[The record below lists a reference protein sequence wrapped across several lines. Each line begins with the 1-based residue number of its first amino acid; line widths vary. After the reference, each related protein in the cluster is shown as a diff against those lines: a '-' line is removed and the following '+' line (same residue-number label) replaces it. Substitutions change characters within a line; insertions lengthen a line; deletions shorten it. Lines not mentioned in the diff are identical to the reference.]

1 MAYPIKI
8 ARGFLYLSVL
18 FIAIVTPS
26 TLFPFIVGKYV
37 WFRASVDLAL
47 LTFAI
52 GLLFHTHRSAVIDIY
67 QRFSSLIRN
76 PLVIAIT
83 IFVAIFLL
91 AGFSGV
97 DPAFSFWSNFERGE
111 GGIQILHL
119 YVFFM
124 LLALLFR
131 EEKDW
136 QKLFAWSLVAGIF
149 MAFYGLGAGLRYVD
163 AELATRHLPS
173 GGIEETFTGKG
184 GPWYQTFKSY
194 IGPSFTGDNY
204 RFQGSIGNA
213 AYVAAYAIFMLFYAA
228 YLLVTKYRARLH
240 SFGAFVLFF
249 LLAVFLAVFIFAAT
263 RGAFLGLIGAALAFL
278 GYFVYAHKKWRR
290 SLLVGGASLV
300 VLVALLVNFKN
311 TPFVQAIPGSRIFD
325 ISLTTQTFADR
336 AIMWGIALEG
346 WEERPLL
353 GWGPENYLQV
363 FDRKFDPAYFKPA
376 EGFGAWFDRA
386 HSIYFDYL
394 VETGILGLLS
404 FLAVFFVLY
413 RYLLRSLAQGESLE
427 KREGKNS
434 GETPSAFRTLP
445 SALTF
450 ALPVAYLIQ
459 GIVLFDVLPIYVNVF
474 LFLAFMAH
482 RMMERPLAPS
492 TANSKSL
499 PATGRLN
506 SKL

>member
-1 MAYPIKI
+1 MIFFKLSKF
-8 ARGFLYLSVL
+8 FLIVAVL

-37 WFRASVDLAL
+37 WFRGAVDLAL
-47 LTFAI
+47 LAFAL
-52 GLLFHTHRSAVIDIY
+52 GLLFHPHQSAAMGIY

-76 PLVIAIT
+76 KLVIAVT
-83 IFVAIFLL
+83 AFVAIFLL
-91 AGFSGV
+91 AGFFGV
-97 DPAFSFWSNFERGE
+97 DPSFSFWSNFERGE

-119 YVFFM
+119 YAFFM
-124 LLALLFR
+124 LLAVLFR
-131 EEKDW
+131 EEKNW
-136 QKLFAWSLVAGIF
+136 QKLFAWSLVAGLF

-173 GGIEETFTGKG
+173 GGIEETFTGRG
-184 GPWYQTFKSY
+184 GPWYQTFRSY
-194 IGPSFTGDNY
+194 VGPSFTGDNY

-213 AYVAAYAIFMLFYAA
+213 AYVAAYAIFMLFYAS
-228 YLLVTKYRARLH
+228 YLLATKYRARLH

-263 RGAFLGLIGAALAFL
+263 RGAFLGLIGALLAFL
-278 GYFVYAHKKWRR
+278 GYFIYAHKQWRR
-290 SLLVGGASLV
+290 WLLAGGAAV
-300 VLVALLVNFKN
+300 VIAVALLVNFKN

-346 WEERPLL
+346 WQERPLL
-353 GWGPENYLQV
+353 GWGPENYLRV

-394 VETGILGLLS
+394 VETGLLGLLA
-404 FLAVFFVLY
+404 FLAIFFVLY
-413 RYLLRSLAQGESLE
+413 RYLFRSLAQGESFE
-427 KREGKNS
+427 KRAGKNS
-434 GETPSAFRTLP
+434 GEMPPAFRAPASPTGRLP
-445 SALTF
+445 SALAF

-474 LFLAFMAH
+474 LFLAFMVY
-482 RMMERPLAPS
+482 RMMERPLAPKAQPLTS
-492 TANSKSL
+492 NS
-499 PATGRLN
+499 
-506 SKL
+506 

>member
-1 MAYPIKI
+1 MTFFKLSKFFLI
-8 ARGFLYLSVL
+8 AAVL

-47 LTFAI
+47 LAFAL
-52 GLLFHTHRSAVIDIY
+52 GLLFHPHQSTTISAH
-67 QRFSSLIRN
+67 QRLASLYKN
-76 PLVIAIT
+76 PLVLAVSA
-83 IFVAIFLL
+83 FVIIFLL
-91 AGFSGV
+91 AGFFGV

-111 GGIQILHL
+111 GGVQILHL
-119 YVFFM
+119 YAFFM
-124 LLALLFR
+124 LLAVLFR

-136 QKLFAWSLVAGIF
+136 QKLFAWSLVAGLF

-163 AELATRHLPS
+163 AELQTRDLPS
-173 GGIEETFTGKG
+173 GGVEEIFTGRG

-228 YLLVTKYRARLH
+228 YLLATKYRARLR

-249 LLAVFLAVFIFAAT
+249 LLAVFLAVFFLAAT

-290 SLLVGGASLV
+290 SLLAGGAVLV
-300 VLVALLVNFKN
+300 LLVALLVNFKDA
-311 TPFVQAIPGSRIFD
+311 PFVKAIPGSRIFD
-325 ISLTTQTFADR
+325 LSFTAQTFEHR
-336 AIMWGIALEG
+336 TIMWGIALEG
-346 WEERPLL
+346 WKERPLL

-363 FDRKFDPAYFKPA
+363 FDRKFAPSYFKPS

-404 FLAVFFVLY
+404 FLAIFAVIY
-413 RYLLRSLAQGESLE
+413 RYLFRSLSRAESSEKSEE
-427 KREGKNS
+427 KRNG
-434 GETPSAFRTLP
+434 GETPLAFRALP

-474 LFLAFMAH
+474 LFLAFMAY
-482 RMMERPLAPS
+482 RMMERPLALK
-492 TANSKSL
+492 TQSL
-499 PATGRLN
+499 VSSL
-506 SKL
+506 